1 MLHFQSSKM
10 KHVWFVI
17 YLEHYL
23 AIGIGHDYFGHIVV
37 DFDFL
42 VGHDIE
48 MMAGVDDKKLL
59 DLVLDENNDDGDWI
73 VADIQVAY
81 GVELHVDHNQI
92 LK

>member
-1 MLHFQSSKM
+1 M
-10 KHVWFVI
+10 
-17 YLEHYL
+17 

-59 DLVLDENNDDGDWI
+59 DRVPTFGNT
-73 VADIQVAY
+73 
-81 GVELHVDHNQI
+81 
-92 LK
+92 